1 MARCGAGAC
10 ERSHGDEAADSGD
23 GEVGGRLSLAH
34 SLTALFLCLAARGC
48 GMEAPLLQSHMKL
61 VTWKPAVGP
70 GPGKGG
76 TGFGLAPPLPPVCWQ
91 P

>member
-1 MARCGAGAC
+1 MVRCGAGAC
-10 ERSHGDEAADSGD
+10 ERSHGDAAVDRGD

-34 SLTALFLCLAARGC
+34 SLTALFLSLAAWRWAT
-48 GMEAPLLQSHMKL
+48 EAPLLQSHMKP

-70 GPGKGG
+70 GLEEGG
-76 TGFGLAPPLPPVCWQ
+76 AGFGLAPPLPPVCWQ